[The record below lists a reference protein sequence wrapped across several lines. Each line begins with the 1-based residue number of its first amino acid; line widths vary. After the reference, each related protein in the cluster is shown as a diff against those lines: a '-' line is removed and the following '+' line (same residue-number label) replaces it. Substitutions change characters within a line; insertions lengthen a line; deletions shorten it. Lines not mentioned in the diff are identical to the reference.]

1 MSPNAKRRPVCPS
14 IVFCQRVVAYPDVLQ
29 LDLFRVFSG
38 LGVPAVPLPITMFVV
53 FSITDGEGLY
63 RLDLSVE
70 HDESESTFLK
80 MDSSVDLRSPV
91 VVHDQALQITF
102 KAEQFGTYTVKP
114 FADGSLIGQRTFSI
128 LPDRP
133 PA

>member
-1 MSPNAKRRPVCPS
+1 MEPSKRRPVCPS
-14 IVFCQRVVAYPDVLQ
+14 IVFCQRVVAYADVLQ
-29 LDLFRVFSG
+29 FDLFRVFSG

-53 FSITDGEGLY
+53 FSITDGEGRY
-63 RLDLSVE
+63 RLDLTVE

-80 MDSSVDLRSPV
+80 MDSWVEVRSPV

-102 KAEQFGTYTVKP
+102 LAEQFGTYTVKL
-114 FADGSLIGQRTFSI
+114 FADASLIGQRTFSI